1 MSEKQE
7 TISRDGTMERVRK
20 VLIEEFEL
28 KAEDLTPAASL
39 YEELGL
45 DSLDSVDMV
54 VALEKEFGFKVVR
67 AVDEEKIRA
76 IRDVAALC
84 GFVEYKMENLPE
96 T

>member
-1 MSEKQE
+1 
-7 TISRDGTMERVRK
+7 
-20 VLIEEFEL
+20 
-28 KAEDLTPAASL
+28 
-39 YEELGL
+39 
-45 DSLDSVDMV
+45 LDSVDMV

-84 GFVEYKMENLPE
+84 DFVEYKMENLPE

>member
-1 MSEKQE
+1 MSEKQ
-7 TISRDGTMERVRK
+7 TTVSRDGTMERVRA

-28 KAEDLTPAASL
+28 KAEDLAPAASL

-84 GFVEYKMENLPE
+84 DFVEYKMENLPE

>member
-1 MSEKQE
+1 MSEKQ
-7 TISRDGTMERVRK
+7 TTVSRDGTVERVRA

-28 KAEDLTPAASL
+28 KAEDLAPAASL

-84 GFVEYKMENLPE
+84 DFVEYKMENLPE

>member
-1 MSEKQE
+1 MSEKQA
-7 TISRDGTMERVRK
+7 TISRDAIMERVRA

-28 KAEDLTPAASL
+28 KAEDLTPAATL

-84 GFVEYKMENLPE
+84 DFVEYKMENLPE